1 MTASIHAG
9 TNGSQASQEAD
20 GDTVCEVR
28 NVSTVYGDL
37 VIHKDLNL
45 KIRRGEVMA
54 LVGGSGSGKT
64 TLLRHIVGLTE
75 PSSGSILLFGKDLHR
90 LERLEKQRLMNR
102 FGMLFQ
108 QGALFSALSVFDN
121 IAFLLRELKQFDEPT
136 IRKLVMHKLALVE
149 LEPRHGELLPA
160 QLSGG
165 MIKRVGLARALAL
178 EPELLML
185 DEPTAGLDPD
195 RSNKFVELIK
205 KLKQTLGL
213 TVLFV
218 THDLDTL
225 VSLADRVAVL
235 ADKKIIA
242 ACSLHALADIEH
254 PFVVNFFHGVS
265 NRLERNVKKPDV
277 KSNEPGVKINEPD
290 IENIR

>member
-1 MTASIHAG
+1 MTSSELVNHNPDSNI
-9 TNGSQASQEAD
+9 
-20 GDTVCEVR
+20 VCEVKH
-28 NVSTVYGDL
+28 VYTKFDD
-37 VIHKDLNL
+37 VIIHQDVNL
-45 KIRRGEVMA
+45 QIKRGEVMA

-64 TLLRHIVGLTE
+64 TLLRHIVGLTQ
-75 PSSGSILLFGKDLHR
+75 PTSGSILLFGEDLNS
-90 LERLEKQRLMNR
+90 LERLEKQRLMSR

-108 QGALFSALSVFDN
+108 QGALFSALTVYDN

-149 LEPRHGELLPA
+149 LEPQHGDLLPA

-165 MIKRVGLARALAL
+165 MVKRVGLARALAL

-195 RSNKFVELIK
+195 RSKKFVELIK
-205 KLKQTLGL
+205 GLKHSLGL

-225 VSLADRVAVL
+225 CALADRVAVL

-242 ACSLHALADIEH
+242 ACSLHELANIQH
-254 PFVVNFFHGVS
+254 PFVVNFFHGVGH
-265 NRLERNVKKPDV
+265 RLQPSQLEKV
-277 KSNEPGVKINEPD
+277 
-290 IENIR
+290 

>member
-1 MTASIHAG
+1 MS
-9 TNGSQASQEAD
+9 EAID
-20 GDTVCEVR
+20 LDQPVSSEQSTEPDIVCEVR
-28 NVSTVYGDL
+28 DVCTQYGDL
-37 VIHKDLNL
+37 VIHKNLNL
-45 KIRRGEVMA
+45 KIRRGEVVA

-64 TLLRHIVGLTE
+64 TLLRHIVGLTK
-75 PSSGSILLFGKDLHR
+75 PTSGSILLFGKDLHNM
-90 LERLEKQRLMNR
+90 ERLEQQRLMNR

-108 QGALFSALSVFDN
+108 QGALFSALTVFDN

-136 IRKLVMHKLALVE
+136 IHQLVMHKLALVE
-149 LEPRHGELLPA
+149 LEPHHGDLLPS

-195 RSNKFVELIK
+195 RSHKFVELIK
-205 KLKQTLGL
+205 KLKQSLGL

-242 ACSLHALADIEH
+242 ACSLDELAQIQH
-254 PFVVNFFHGVS
+254 PFVVNFFQGVT
-265 NRLERNVKKPDV
+265 NRLEKRK
-277 KSNEPGVKINEPD
+277 
-290 IENIR
+290 